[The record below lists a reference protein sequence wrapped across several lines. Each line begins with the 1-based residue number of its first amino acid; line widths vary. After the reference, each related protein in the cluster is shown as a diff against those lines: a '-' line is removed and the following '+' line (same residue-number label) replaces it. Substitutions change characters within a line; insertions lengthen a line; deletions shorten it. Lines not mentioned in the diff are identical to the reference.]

1 MGAGSSSRLVGA
13 IGAVAVIVVDSANGE
28 GERRVGDTGE
38 AFRIFVELCN
48 FISLSARD
56 PMALGGALREGF
68 YELTF
73 RAHTAWPSPF
83 RGRIG
88 NSCILKA

>member
-13 IGAVAVIVVDSANGE
+13 IRAVAVIVVDSANWE
-28 GERRVGDTGE
+28 GERRVGDASEG
-38 AFRIFVELCN
+38 FGIFVELCD
-48 FISLSARD
+48 FMPLSARD
-56 PMALGGALREGF
+56 PMALGGALRERV

-73 RAHTAWPSPF
+73 RAHTAWPSTF
-83 RGRIG
+83 RSGIG